1 MASAG
6 LLADLSQATGLSQ
19 LALMSGCGCLTAQ
32 ICLWL
37 LFSFVLPVGPWTKL
51 PGFTAH
57 QVICFPMMIYLAVV
71 GVQAWLFPAPEIE
84 AYGATMRSRVLEP
97 HPIGGFL
104 SHIVFGELVMWD
116 IPCGLL
122 VSNLREALMLAHH
135 FGMAI
140 VAYAC
145 LGPLCS
151 YYVSRQPRG
160 AHSCPGLRRTIP

>member
-1 MASAG
+1 MRP
-6 LLADLSQATGLSQ
+6 
-19 LALMSGCGCLTAQ
+19 CAQ